1 MSWFD
6 ATGLA
11 SIAKSALKEAQRTID
26 KALDIRDDVATA
38 PVNTPVDTNSDD
50 FFTAW
55 GISQSG
61 NIQQEKDEGADKG
74 VKSPTI
80 NNKMA
85 TSIWGSFAGSFFDGA
100 ARDGRPRGS
109 VESLDDSI
117 DFGDDGFSRS
127 KLVVQHSDD
136 GEGSIFSNVVTPNA
150 DEDRPDISTIEPEP
164 IPEEPTVAKKD
175 QLRVNPNRL
184 SLVSVESGI
193 TSSESVEIVSGGTGC
208 TTSPESDLQSIGKSV
223 STSSSAGL
231 KISESVE
238 VLADSLTSPSSVEI
252 LPTESDYNYTE
263 EFVSP
268 LASPIVEDA
277 RSPDSVEVILDCDEG
292 SLAEDSISYASF
304 SESTS
309 NTLLEPNVKLPKK
322 NEQPITRGPS
332 RGAMHLSLAQINSQ
346 LIDTQPQSTNNKDN
360 LMECSNI
367 IDIPQD
373 RVLYEVQVDDEGSQS
388 DRTVIASD
396 SVMESS
402 SDTSTT
408 TESNAN
414 SFYLANM
421 LADAMTDP
429 ISKDLSPKPNDLLDS
444 MSIPQLEM
452 PPRDNSPLSSESR
465 SDLVKI
471 GSDQTSGHTS
481 GDENE
486 TTTSSDIEIIS
497 SPNGDSSS
505 TQSRQSPAK
514 LSSIKHKPGDANVD
528 VLLGKMTYK
537 KNKGH
542 TRELSEASSISDDSH
557 STEID
562 RLLKRISEMTDIL
575 ELREAKLIDFSR
587 RNAELQE
594 INNDLE
600 HQLDIVLTKQVET
613 ADLSQVTEEYTQ
625 RLSALEKKFQQA
637 IRDKDILRKQLEQS
651 KQEAAARMSKSE
663 LDTLLAEKDEVINE
677 LREEG
682 EKLSKQQ
689 LQHSNIIKKL
699 RAKEKEHETTIKHL
713 KDNVEDLTSETER
726 LKRSLVAKEEVERS
740 QIEAVHQL
748 TSKNKKL
755 EYDVTQLQS
764 QLDDV
769 SQKYETVK
777 KSLDAAKKELVD
789 KSKASSELYARE
801 QMLQSLENE
810 KRMTESQ
817 NEEIINQLED
827 MRFKLRQADEDYVRK
842 EQNSRLENNE
852 LLRRLEDAE
861 RRNEELAQSVSDVSK
876 PIVRQL
882 EALQATHNSKLA
894 TFEKIEQKLMLR
906 INEIQSKYQTAS
918 DAERL
923 TREECLNMRSKL
935 SSLETQFNTTIHQ
948 NEMLKIDV
956 EQEKAVRTLLEQELK
971 GQISTLEQQVII
983 EREKTNSLQRE
994 VSALEQQLSI
1004 EKTATE
1010 AEKRKT
1016 SMLQEQIRTERVE
1029 ASGSRQSPNVTRN
1042 TSPTLSVGRLSLSES
1057 LGSSVWPLEDAP
1069 DMSPAPRFTNMFE
1082 LQTMQSNLKQRDGE
1096 VQQLQ
1101 WELNRREH
1109 EKNLLSNE
1117 LSKLLTRVEELEEKC
1132 NKFDRLQAEFVEVQQ
1147 QYDMLCQLYGEKVEQ
1162 NEELKLDLLD
1172 VKELYK
1178 AQLDE
1183 LLQQQKNNAA
1193 S

>member
-26 KALDIRDDVATA
+26 KALDIREDAVTTA
-38 PVNTPVDTNSDD
+38 PINTPVDTDSDD

-61 NIQQEKDEGADKG
+61 NIQQEKDEVGDTIGKSSVKG
-74 VKSPTI
+74 
-80 NNKMA
+80 NKMA
-85 TSIWGSFAGSFFDGA
+85 TSIWGSFTGSFFDGG
-100 ARDGRPRGS
+100 RDVKPRGS
-109 VESLDDSI
+109 VESLDDSV
-117 DFGDDGFSRS
+117 DYGDDGFSRS

-136 GEGSIFSNVVTPNA
+136 GEGGVFLNSIASHG
-150 DEDRPDISTIEPEP
+150 DEEQPEVQMINSEPL
-164 IPEEPTVAKKD
+164 IEEPLVTRKD
-175 QLRVNPNRL
+175 QLKVNPNRL
-184 SLVSVESGI
+184 SLISVDSGK

-208 TTSPESDLQSIGKSV
+208 TTSPESDLQSIGKSI

-252 LPTESDYNYTE
+252 LPTESDYNYSD

-268 LASPIVEDA
+268 LASPLTEDK
-277 RSPDSVEVILDCDEG
+277 RTPDSVEVIQDCD
-292 SLAEDSISYASF
+292 EDSISYASF

-309 NTLLEPNVKLPKK
+309 TTLLEQNIKISKK
-322 NEQPITRGPS
+322 NEVPITRGPS
-332 RGAMHLSLAQINSQ
+332 RGAMQLSFAQMNSQ
-346 LIDTQPQSTNNKDN
+346 LIDSNNV
-360 LMECSNI
+360 MECSNI

-373 RVLYEVQVDDEGSQS
+373 RVFYDVQAEDEGSQS
-388 DRTVIASD
+388 DRTVIAND
-396 SVMESS
+396 NIMESS

-414 SFYLANM
+414 SFYLTNM
-421 LADAMTDP
+421 LADAMSDP
-429 ISKDLSPKPNDLLDS
+429 IITSPKVNELLDS
-444 MSIPQLEM
+444 ITIPQMDMM

-471 GSDQTSGHTS
+471 GSDQASGHTS

-505 TQSRQSPAK
+505 TQSRHSPAK
-514 LSSIKHKPGDANVD
+514 QSCVKHKAVDANVD

-537 KNKGH
+537 KIKGH
-542 TRELSEASSISDDSH
+542 NRELSEASSISDDSH
-557 STEID
+557 SSEID
-562 RLLKRISEMTDIL
+562 RLLKRISEMTEIL
-575 ELREAKLIDFSR
+575 ELREAKLIDFNR

-594 INNDLE
+594 INNDLQ

-613 ADLSQVTEEYTQ
+613 ADLSQVAEEYTQ

-651 KQEAAARMSKSE
+651 KQESSSRMSKGE
-663 LDTLLAEKDEVINE
+663 LDALLAEKDEVINE

-699 RAKEKEHETTIKHL
+699 RAKEKEHETSIKHL
-713 KDNVEDLTSETER
+713 KDNVEDLNSETER
-726 LKRSLVAKEEVERS
+726 LKRSLIAKEDVERS

-748 TSKNKKL
+748 TSKNKKF
-755 EYDVTQLQS
+755 EYEVTQLQS

-769 SQKYETVK
+769 TQKYDTVK
-777 KSLDAAKKELVD
+777 KSLDAARKELAD
-789 KSKASSELYARE
+789 KNKANSELVVRE

-827 MRFKLRQADEDYVRK
+827 MRIKLRQAEDEYARR
-842 EQNSRLENNE
+842 EQNLRQENGD

-882 EALQATHNSKLA
+882 EALQSTHNSKLA
-894 TFEKIEQKLMLR
+894 TFEKIEQKLILK
-906 INEIQSKYQTAS
+906 INEIQSKYQSAS
-918 DAERL
+918 DSERSL
-923 TREECLNMRSKL
+923 REECLNMRSKL
-935 SSLETQFNTTIHQ
+935 SSLETQLNTTMHQ
-948 NEMLKIDV
+948 NEMLTIDV
-956 EQEKAVRTLLEQELK
+956 EQAKTVKTLMEQELK
-971 GQISTLEQQVII
+971 GQINALEQEVFA
-983 EREKTNSLQRE
+983 ERDKNDAFQRE
-994 VSALEQQLSI
+994 ISALEQQLSI

-1010 AEKRKT
+1010 AERRKT
-1016 SMLQEQIRTERVE
+1016 SMLQDQMRNERIE
-1029 ASGSRQSPNVTRN
+1029 APASGSRQSPTVTRT

-1057 LGSSVWPLEDAP
+1057 LSSTVWPLDDPP
-1069 DMSPAPRFTNMFE
+1069 DLSPAPRFTNMFE
-1082 LQTMQSNLKQRDGE
+1082 LQTLQSNLKQRDGE

-1132 NKFDRLQAEFVEVQQ
+1132 KKMDSVRAEFVEVQQ

-1183 LLQQQKNNAA
+1183 LLQQQKNSA